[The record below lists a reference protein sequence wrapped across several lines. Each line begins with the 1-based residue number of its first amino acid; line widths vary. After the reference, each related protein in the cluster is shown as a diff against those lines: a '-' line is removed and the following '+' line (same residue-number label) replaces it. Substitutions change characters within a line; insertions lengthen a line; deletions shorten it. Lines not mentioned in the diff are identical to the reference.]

1 MSSPEDPPSEGPSPD
16 APPAMSL
23 WMATLWAFGITLAFQ
38 VVLSAYISARPGAAN
53 DMVVGVACQAI
64 VYLGGA
70 FLVLRVHAPQASVRD
85 YLGLRPT
92 HALLYLLGLLAGLA
106 VHPLADAVEELLERR
121 FPITDHGQILEL
133 YRTGTPGWRAGMV
146 VASVFIGPV
155 LEEMLF
161 RGVLFRGLRRIY
173 PVGLVTIMT
182 AWFFGAAHMHW
193 QAMVTIGLVGLV
205 FGWLRGWS
213 GSIVPT
219 ALAHMAFNAV
229 SVAGIALAPEAKYP
243 LSVSLGA
250 VPLLA
255 LLLAG
260 VHLVSAR
267 SATAA
272 RARELDLV

>member
-1 MSSPEDPPSEGPSPD
+1 MSSPSDPPPEDPSPD

-23 WMATLWAFGITLAFQ
+23 WMATLWAFGITLVFQ
-38 VVLSAYISARPGAAN
+38 IVLTAVVSMRPASAN

-70 FLVLRVHAPQASVRD
+70 FLILRVHAPEGSVRD

-92 HALLYLLGLLAGLA
+92 HALFYLFGLLLGLA

-121 FPITDHGQILEL
+121 FPITDHGQIIEL
-133 YRTGTPGWRAGMV
+133 YRAGTPGWRAGMV
-146 VASVFIGPV
+146 VASVFFGPI

-161 RGVLFRGLRRIY
+161 RGVLYRGLRRIY
-173 PVGLVTIMT
+173 PMGLATIMT
-182 AWFFGAAHMHW
+182 AWFFGAAHMRW

-205 FGWLRGWS
+205 LGWLRAKS

-229 SVAGIALAPEAKYP
+229 SVAGIAIAPEAKYP
-243 LSVSLGA
+243 LAVTLGA
-250 VPLLA
+250 APLLVV
-255 LLLAG
+255 LLAS
-260 VHLVSAR
+260 VNLVGAR
-267 SATAA
+267 SAMAA
-272 RARELDLV
+272 RAREIDLL